1 MNNKNEFD
9 DLVNRIYFHS
19 SREFPNK
26 KMKDDAL
33 EAMKILWNED
43 NILILNKKF
52 SNEEIRKNISNKMM
66 AEHLETAIDLYTK
79 IYCKKGVELLSFLI
93 FREIL
98 TGNQIADLMFDYDL
112 KVGNIKRGDIV

>member
-19 SREFPNK
+19 SREFSSK
-26 KMKDDAL
+26 KIKEDAL
-33 EAMKILWNED
+33 EAMKNLWNKNEITMCD
-43 NILILNKKF
+43 RKF
-52 SNEEIRKNISNKMM
+52 HNEEIRKNISNKMM

-79 IYCKKGVELLSFLI
+79 IYCEKGVELLSFLI

-98 TGNQIADLMFDYDL
+98 TANKISDLMFDYDL

>member
-9 DLVNRIYFHS
+9 DLVKRIYFHS
-19 SREFPNK
+19 SREFQGK
-26 KMKDDAL
+26 KIKEGAL
-33 EAMKILWNED
+33 EAMKILWNKNSISICD
-43 NILILNKKF
+43 KKF